1 MKLNNLQLLRGI
13 SAILVCCFHFKD
25 ALNFDQNLWGNTLFS
40 KGSIGVPIFFV
51 ISGYIMVFSTKKIDH
66 SEHFRNIVSFYK
78 KRIIRILPLYYL
90 LTLCWMILG
99 GSILYYLQ
107 KENVGRLL
115 YSLLFL
121 PQKNNFPVLYLGWS
135 LNYEMFFYFI
145 FALSLLFKNYRYF
158 VIILFFIIS
167 MMIGKIYAPENI
179 FLQMIT
185 GILNIYFIIGVLLGL
200 FLHKIP
206 NNKNVLILIST
217 FSILLFGIYFFDFF
231 PITGELASIIPVT
244 LFVSTFL
251 IFDLFL
257 KVKANTFLKM
267 LGDISYSIYLS
278 HPFVEILFRRFH
290 TDSPSLLILLF
301 IFKLAI
307 VILVSK
313 ILYELIEKR
322 LTKLLKRKILP
333 RF

>member
-25 ALNFDQNLWGNTLFS
+25 ALNFDENFWGDTLFS

-51 ISGYIMVFSTKKIDH
+51 ISGYIMVFSTKNIDH
-66 SEHFRNIVSFYK
+66 SQHFRNIVSFYK

-90 LTLCWMILG
+90 LTLFWIILG
-99 GSILYYLQ
+99 GSLFYYFQ
-107 KENVGRLL
+107 KENAGRLL

-121 PQKNNFPVLYLGWS
+121 PQKKNFPVLYLGWS

-158 VIILFFIIS
+158 FIILFFTLSIIG
-167 MMIGKIYAPENI
+167 GKIYSPDHI

-185 GILNIYFIIGVLLGL
+185 GILNIYFVIGVLLGL

-206 NNKNVLILIST
+206 KNKNFLIAIST
-217 FSILLFGIYFFDFF
+217 FSILLFAMYFFDFI
-231 PITGELASIIPVT
+231 PISGEFLTLIPVT
-244 LFVSTFL
+244 LFVVTFL

-257 KVKANTFLKM
+257 KVKANSFLKM

-278 HPFVEILFRRFH
+278 HPFIEILFRRFH

-301 IFKLAI
+301 IIKLAL
-307 VILVSK
+307 VILISK
-313 ILYELIEKR
+313 ILYEFIEKR
-322 LTKLLKRKILP
+322 LTGFLKRKILHQ
-333 RF
+333 F